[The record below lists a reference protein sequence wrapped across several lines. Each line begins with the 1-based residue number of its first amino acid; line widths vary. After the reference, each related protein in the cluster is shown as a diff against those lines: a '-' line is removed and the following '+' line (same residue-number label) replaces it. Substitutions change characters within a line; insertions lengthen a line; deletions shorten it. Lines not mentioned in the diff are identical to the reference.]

1 MLQVF
6 VKNKNGKSQS
16 IKLGD
21 DARDARRWQDAV
33 EHYNAALSENP
44 NNDGI
49 WVQLGHAQ
57 KELGQFAKAEESY
70 LKALKL
76 KPNEADTNLQIG
88 HLFSVRSDSVN
99 AARYYREAIRLGSYD
114 KIAATYIANNV
125 VVADE
130 LTLSATDA
138 RSTLYFDYSDLVQ
151 YFRHNRFPTG
161 IQRVQIEMLKAAQES
176 SFDVPIRAC
185 TFSEAK
191 RFWVDLDPML
201 FRRVCDLSSLPGGE
215 DDAVWRSA
223 VNDLIARIEVKP
235 AIRFPAGAALINVGT
250 SWWIKDYGT
259 YIRHAKQK
267 YGLRYVPFVHDVIP
281 LITPE
286 HCSKGLVEDFRAWIH
301 AVMLQADFMA
311 VNSVNTQKDVVA
323 LGQQRNALSYEPQV
337 VRLDAEFSRNPDRG
351 DAFVEDVL
359 LDFGLSKDDYVL
371 FVGTLES
378 RKNHAGVFS
387 AWKKLIAKHSVDKV
401 PTLVCVGKR
410 GWLFEEAA
418 ARLEKDSALSSKVM
432 MLSGISDDELASLY
446 RGCLFTVYASHY
458 EGWGLPVTESLSFGK
473 VCLTADNSSLPEAGG
488 KFADYFDNDSV
499 TELVTGLDKL
509 IFDDKYREQRESEI
523 RKQFV
528 PRDWA
533 AVLGDLVN
541 GVRRHF
547 ETHSPE
553 AQRGIAA
560 IRPSILYTTA
570 NAAGTP
576 EAGEFQSIDPL
587 RHELTWHPL
596 EAWGSWARSKVAKV
610 AFTLQGAELLQSPNV
625 LIYIKLQSGPLGT
638 ATRIRLGNREIG
650 KVRLN
655 AGETR
660 FVRFKIPRDL
670 LELDSAQTTFNVLAF
685 YHERLHDLSE
695 QTQGADQREIGLG
708 LCAFG
713 LCAESDFGFRLEL
726 QERDFMIVL

>member
-311 VNSVNTQKDVVA
+311 VNSV
-323 LGQQRNALSYEPQV
+323 
-337 VRLDAEFSRNPDRG
+337 
-351 DAFVEDVL
+351 
-359 LDFGLSKDDYVL
+359 
-371 FVGTLES
+371 
-378 RKNHAGVFS
+378 
-387 AWKKLIAKHSVDKV
+387 KHSEG
-401 PTLVCVGKR
+401 CCCAG
-410 GWLFEEAA
+410 AA
-418 ARLEKDSALSSKVM
+418 KE
-432 MLSGISDDELASLY
+432 
-446 RGCLFTVYASHY
+446 C
-458 EGWGLPVTESLSFGK
+458 
-473 VCLTADNSSLPEAGG
+473 
-488 KFADYFDNDSV
+488 
-499 TELVTGLDKL
+499 
-509 IFDDKYREQRESEI
+509 
-523 RKQFV
+523 
-528 PRDWA
+528 
-533 AVLGDLVN
+533 
-541 GVRRHF
+541 
-547 ETHSPE
+547 
-553 AQRGIAA
+553 
-560 IRPSILYTTA
+560 
-570 NAAGTP
+570 
-576 EAGEFQSIDPL
+576 
-587 RHELTWHPL
+587 
-596 EAWGSWARSKVAKV
+596 
-610 AFTLQGAELLQSPNV
+610 
-625 LIYIKLQSGPLGT
+625 
-638 ATRIRLGNREIG
+638 
-650 KVRLN
+650 
-655 AGETR
+655 
-660 FVRFKIPRDL
+660 
-670 LELDSAQTTFNVLAF
+670 
-685 YHERLHDLSE
+685 
-695 QTQGADQREIGLG
+695 
-708 LCAFG
+708 
-713 LCAESDFGFRLEL
+713 
-726 QERDFMIVL
+726 IVL